1 MHVPTLL
8 AALSSAAVFAIAPP
22 VQAQSPTEAP
32 DLFRVAAEQM
42 LMQADAHAPTTRL
55 LRLQLSAGRFAEGE
69 ATAGRLAD
77 SLRSTQPAAAA
88 RLLPWRIYA
97 RARDYET
104 QGLTREAALERA
116 FEELYAALP
125 DREMAAAIPWYGADL
140 EQLAE
145 RARQAEAACVGV
157 ALTACAT
164 GADALSARQ
173 ALETWRYLLPASKT
187 LIRADA
193 QRRFVV
199 EDDIL
204 VDTPDGARIAV
215 MVVRPRGEAL
225 TALLNFTIYNRDDWS
240 FPDAVQ
246 MAAHGYAGA
255 IAYTRGKGRGTGD
268 PAPYLHDG
276 ADAATVIDWLAAQ
289 GWSDGRVGM
298 FSGSYNAFTQ
308 WAALKHRPRA
318 LRAIATNASNAPGID
333 TPMQGGVFQTFTYP
347 WPLYT
352 SSGTALDEATYG
364 DQDRWARLQREW
376 FLSGRPYRDLE
387 RIDGRANPVFAEWL
401 NHPDYD
407 AYWQAM
413 IPQGGEFADIDIPVY
428 VQTGYFD
435 GGQVGAL
442 HYMREH
448 LRHRPDAD
456 HRMIV
461 GPYHHTAQQSGV
473 LSVINGYEVDPSARV
488 DLAAIRMQWF
498 DHVFRGAPMPQ
509 VLSDRVNF
517 QVMGADIWRHVPS
530 LDAMAD
536 ARLRLFLGGAAGGAL
551 SLSAQAPGDTDSVVL
566 RVDLSDRSGLDAE
579 GSDDELDTTGALL
592 FETAPLPD
600 GLEIAGSFTGRMEI
614 VTNKRDLDLEVTLF
628 EHRADG
634 SYFRLSS
641 YLGRARYMEDR
652 RVPRLLTPGTP
663 QTLGFQSETITAI
676 RLGPGSRLVALVG
689 VPFRPGMQ
697 INYGAGGDV
706 SDESIADAGEP
717 LTVRFLPG
725 SYLELGVRGQNQDGV
740 GGLAR

>member
-1 MHVPTLL
+1 MRMPIPLAATLSAIALL
-8 AALSSAAVFAIAPP
+8 AITPAAR
-22 VQAQSPTEAP
+22 AQSSSETPS
-32 DLFRVAAEQM
+32 LFREAAEQM
-42 LMQADAHAPTTRL
+42 LMQVDADAPTTRL
-55 LRLQLSAGRFAEGE
+55 LRLQLSAGRFAEAE
-69 ATAGRLAD
+69 ATAERLAD
-77 SLRSTQPAAAA
+77 SLRFTQPSRAAG
-88 RLLPWRIYA
+88 LLPWRIYA
-97 RARDYET
+97 RAKGYEI
-104 QGLTREAALERA
+104 QGMAPEAALGRA

-125 DREMAAAIPWYGADL
+125 DREMAAALPGYHANL
-140 EQLAE
+140 EQLTE
-145 RARQAEAACVGV
+145 RSHQAEAGCVGV
-157 ALTACAT
+157 ALTACAS

-173 ALETWRYLLPASKT
+173 ALETWSYLLPSSKA
-187 LIRADA
+187 LIRADV

-225 TALLNFTIYNRDDWS
+225 TALLSFTIYNRDDWS

-268 PAPYLHDG
+268 PTPYLHDG
-276 ADAATVIDWLAAQ
+276 ADAATVIDWLARQ

-298 FSGSYNAFTQ
+298 FSGSYNSFTQ
-308 WAALKHRPRA
+308 WAALKHKPTA
-318 LRAIATNASNAPGID
+318 LRAIATNASAAPGID
-333 TPMQGGVFQTFTYP
+333 VPMQGGVFQTFVYP

-352 SSGTALDEATYG
+352 SSGTALDEAAYG
-364 DQDRWARLQREW
+364 DNDRWARMLQEW
-376 FLSGRPYRDLE
+376 FVSGRPYRDLE

-407 AYWQAM
+407 DYWQAM
-413 IPQGGEFADIDIPVY
+413 IPQGEEFADIDIPVY

-461 GPYHHTAQQSGV
+461 GPYHHTAQQGGV
-473 LSVINGYEVDPSARV
+473 MPVINGYDVDPSALV

-498 DHVFRGAPMPQ
+498 DHVFRGAPLPE

-517 QVMGADIWRHVPS
+517 QVMGADAWRHVSS
-530 LDAMAD
+530 LDDMAS
-536 ARLRLFLGGAAGGAL
+536 ARLRLFLGGGAGEAL
-551 SLSAQAPGDTDSVVL
+551 SRSAEARSDTESATLS
-566 RVDLSDRSGLDAE
+566 VDLSDRSEED
-579 GSDDELDTTGALL
+579 SDVADGGLDTTGALL
-592 FETAPLPD
+592 FETTPLPD
-600 GLEIAGSFTGRMEI
+600 GFEIAGTFTGRMEI

-628 EHRADG
+628 EHRSDG
-634 SYFRLSS
+634 TYFRLSS

-652 RVPRLLTPGTP
+652 SAPRLLTPGAP
-663 QTLGFQSETITAI
+663 QTLAFESETITAI
-676 RLGPGSRLVALVG
+676 RLRPGSRLVALVG
-689 VPFRPGMQ
+689 VPFRPSVQ

-717 LTVRFLPG
+717 LTIRFLPG
-725 SYLELGVRGQNQDGV
+725 SYLELGVGAS
-740 GGLAR
+740 GLSEFLN